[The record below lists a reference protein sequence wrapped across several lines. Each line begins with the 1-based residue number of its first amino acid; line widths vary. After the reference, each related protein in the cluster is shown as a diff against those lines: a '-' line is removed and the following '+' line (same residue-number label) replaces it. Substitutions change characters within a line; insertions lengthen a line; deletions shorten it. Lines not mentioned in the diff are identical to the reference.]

1 MKRKLQP
8 LIDSIT
14 IKPLVKL
21 RILFN
26 PRLIANLYI
35 AIDAVI
41 ANRLR
46 SLLTAL
52 GIIFGV
58 AAVIAMLAIG
68 NGAQQE
74 ILNQIKLVG
83 VNNIVIKPII
93 EQKEEKINEKVGKKE
108 KNRFSPGLTVRDV
121 ESMKAIL
128 PDLTQVSPEIILDTY
143 VIRGGFRRSAKLVG
157 IDPSYFTIYDFRIL
171 EGKPF
176 NAEQLKIGAPVCIIG
191 SALKSRFFPTEN
203 PVGKSMKVGMHW
215 LTIIGVLNERV
226 VSQASISKLGIR
238 DFNMD
243 VYTPLQSVLIRY
255 RNRDLITA
263 EALRLAAMRS
273 QGMNFS
279 STANTGGTENEQE
292 KKNYHQLDRLVL
304 QVDKTEKLQA
314 TAEIISRL
322 LKRRHYDVVD
332 YEIEIPELLLKQQQ
346 RTNDIFNYVL
356 GAIAGISLLV
366 GGIGIMN
373 IMLASVLERIK
384 EIGLRLAIGAKKSD
398 VVQQFLFEA
407 VMISV
412 SGGIIGVILGVAFAF
427 IVSSFADIPT
437 IISFASI
444 ALSFGVAAA
453 VGLIFGIAPA
463 RRAASQDPIASLR
476 YE

>member
-1 MKRKLQP
+1 MKKIFSARVL
-8 LIDSIT
+8 
-14 IKPLVKL
+14 
-21 RILFN
+21 
-26 PRLIANLYI
+26 ANLYI

-41 ANRLR
+41 ANRIR

-93 EQKEEKINEKVGKKE
+93 EQKEEKISEKVGKKE
-108 KNRFSPGLTVRDV
+108 QKKFSPGLTVRDV
-121 ESMKAIL
+121 ESIKNIL

-143 VIRGGFRRSAKLVG
+143 VIRNGFRRSAKLVG
-157 IDPSYFTIYDFRIL
+157 VEPAYFSIYDFKL
-171 EGKPF
+171 SEGSVF
-176 NAEQLKIGAPVCIIG
+176 NDEQLKFGAPVCIIG

-203 PVGKSMKVGMHW
+203 PIGKTMKVGTHW
-215 LTIIGVLNERV
+215 LTIVGVMSERV

-243 VYTPLQSVLIRY
+243 VYIPLQSVLVRY
-255 RNRDLITA
+255 SNSDLITA
-263 EALRLAAMRS
+263 EALRLAAQNSRGFVFING
-273 QGMNFS
+273 QNN
-279 STANTGGTENEQE
+279 ANSDNEAE

-314 TAEIISRL
+314 TAEIISRM
-322 LKRRHYDVVD
+322 LKRRHFDVVD

-384 EIGLRLAIGAKKSD
+384 EIGLRLAIGAQKSD

-407 VMISV
+407 IMISV
-412 SGGIIGVILGVAFAF
+412 SGGIIGVILGVVFAYL
-427 IVSSFADIPT
+427 VSSFAGIPT

-444 ALSFGVAAA
+444 ILSFGVAAT

-463 RRAASQDPIASLR
+463 RRAAAQDPIASLR

>member
-1 MKRKLQP
+1 
-8 LIDSIT
+8 
-14 IKPLVKL
+14 VKFL
-21 RILFN
+21 SAFFS
-26 PRLIANLYI
+26 PRLLANLLL
-35 AIDAVI
+35 AIDAVL
-41 ANRLR
+41 ANKVR

-93 EQKEEKINEKVGKKE
+93 EQKEEKLEETGAKTDKK
-108 KNRFSPGLTVRDV
+108 KFSPGLTVRDV
-121 ESMKAIL
+121 ASIQASI
-128 PDLTQVSPEIILDTY
+128 PGLTTISPEILLNTNI
-143 VIRGGFRRSAKLVG
+143 IRNGIRRSAKLVG
-157 IDPSYFTIYDFRIL
+157 VEPTYFDIYDFQL
-171 EGKPF
+171 FEGQMF
-176 NAEQLKIGAPVCIIG
+176 NEEQRKLGAAVCIIG
-191 SALKSRFFPTEN
+191 YGIKSRFFPTEN
-203 PVGKSMKVGMHW
+203 PIGKSIKVGSHW
-215 LTIIGVLNERV
+215 LTIVGVLRERT

-243 VYTPLQSVLIRY
+243 VYAPLQSVLIRY
-255 RNRDLITA
+255 ENRDLITA
-263 EALRLAAMRS
+263 EALRKAAMRS
-273 QGMNFS
+273 RGMVIISGNS
-279 STANTGGTENEQE
+279 NQE
-292 KKNYHQLDRLVL
+292 EDADSKNYHQLDRLVI
-304 QVDKTEKLQA
+304 QVSETEKLQS
-314 TAEIISRL
+314 TAEILSRL
-322 LKRRHYDVVD
+322 LARKHYDVID
-332 YEIEIPELLLKQQQ
+332 FEIEIPELLLKQQQ

-384 EIGLRLAIGAKKSD
+384 EIGLRLAIGAQKTD

-407 VMISV
+407 MMISI
-412 SGGIIGVILGVAFAF
+412 GGGLIGVILGVSLAF
-427 IVSSFADIPT
+427 IVSAVAGIPT
-437 IISFASI
+437 IITFTSI
-444 ALSFGVAAA
+444 LLSFGVAAT